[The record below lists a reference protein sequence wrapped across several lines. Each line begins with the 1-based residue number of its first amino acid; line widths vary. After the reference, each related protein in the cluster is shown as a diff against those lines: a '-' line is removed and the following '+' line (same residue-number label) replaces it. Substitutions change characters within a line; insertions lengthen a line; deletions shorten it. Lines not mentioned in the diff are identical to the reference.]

1 MSDEITKPNADQ
13 ALLAFSLVKRSP
25 KVAVVFL
32 YKPTNVFRMI
42 SVSRSESLRRLRD
55 FWEILG
61 NFSADDHSFMLS
73 DSVAL
78 PTTGFVYDILPEKSF
93 VIGIAVEPQQP
104 TTFGSNL
111 TLATNFSDIISKWDL
126 LSSPLD
132 VLPSAYFRFNS
143 SIWFS
148 SYI

>member
-1 MSDEITKPNADQ
+1 MFDEIVKLNANQ
-13 ALLAFSLVKRSP
+13 ALLAFSLAKRSQ
-25 KVAVVFL
+25 KVAVVFH

-42 SVSRSESLRRLRD
+42 CVSRSESLRRLRD
-55 FWEILG
+55 YWEILG

-104 TTFGSNL
+104 IVFGSNL
-111 TLATNFSDIISKWDL
+111 TLATNFSDILSKCDL
-126 LSSPLD
+126 ISSPLD
-132 VLPSAYFRFNS
+132 VLPAV
-143 SIWFS
+143 SIFPLQ
-148 SYI
+148 